1 MKIKKKKEKKGLI
14 DVDSFCKREKTSVLG
29 IFNI

>member
-14 DVDSFCKREKTSVLG
+14 DVDSFCKRENKCSWN
-29 IFNI
+29 F